1 MSKTTSLVELA
12 NKRCILNRNLN
23 IAINE
28 MITLLDKNIEG
39 GMASSEYLIL
49 RERIQLFDINI
60 KKVTLKINK
69 ILLIK

>member
-1 MSKTTSLVELA
+1 
-12 NKRCILNRNLN
+12 
-23 IAINE
+23 
-28 MITLLDKNIEG
+28 MITLLDKDIEG

>member
-12 NKRCILNRNLN
+12 HKRSILNSNLT

-28 MITLLDKNIEG
+28 MVILLDKEIEA

-69 ILLIK
+69 ILLMK